1 MVLCRASL
9 RIVSAPNS
17 LQFHVDPLPYRNGL
31 FWRVPPS
38 CQPVCRSADRG
49 PLCRFVVYLRSCGDG
64 SRGNDLRFVGDAGKG
79 SRSRSRG
86 AVTTGDDFTPCTPS
100 SSSGYSCH
108 CFTLALVEP
117 KKGEGRVEW

>member
-64 SRGNDLRFVGDAGKG
+64 SRGNDLRFVGDAGEG
-79 SRSRSRG
+79 SRQNGRTSCRDRVCQYVEISVV
-86 AVTTGDDFTPCTPS
+86 AASLKKKQTT
-100 SSSGYSCH
+100 
-108 CFTLALVEP
+108 E
-117 KKGEGRVEW
+117 KKQG